1 VVNATTVAAQ
11 VARVKA
17 DLVVEAVAVA
27 VAAVAP
33 AVAAVAGADFP
44 AEPSKNPPGLHAFVG
59 L

>member
-1 VVNATTVAAQ
+1 VAAQ

-17 DLVVEAVAVA
+17 DLAAVVVV
-27 VAAVAP
+27 VGVAP
-33 AVAAVAGADFP
+33 AVVAVAGADFP